1 MTMNDKLNAKATS
14 NAGLT
19 MMGFALGAAV
29 GAGLALLMAPDSGK
43 NTRKNLAS
51 TARRWSKGAG
61 HAIDQARDA
70 VADLGDDAKS
80 TARRWS
86 KGAGHAIEQARDA
99 VADLG
104 NDAKSAIEA
113 GKDSFQHDRAARV
126 TPGHNA
132 AKREEIAR

>member
-1 MTMNDKLNAKATS
+1 MNDKLNAKATS

-61 HAIDQARDA
+61 HAI
-70 VADLGDDAKS
+70 
-80 TARRWS
+80 
-86 KGAGHAIEQARDA
+86 EQARDA